1 MTWIG
6 VFGASSSSLD
16 ASVGVESGREGRVGS
31 SDFSNYR
38 EWENGETWVRPGS
51 NQWIRAQV
59 GVFTLPLPLQHAMTE
74 RQQGQGRGTWSKRR
88 SAARRGLA
96 QRARLQ
102 AQHAAALALELKSV
116 APWTCRE
123 SKTICKKA
131 VDSERERAGS
141 LKLNNL

>member
-1 MTWIG
+1 MTWIS

-16 ASVGVESGREGRVGS
+16 ASVGVDGGRGNVVGG

-38 EWENGETWVRPGS
+38 EWEDVSAAGKQPMNSGSGGSIHIAIAIAACRDRAGARAGAGAGAGAWHMEWET
-51 NQWIRAQV
+51 Q
-59 GVFTLPLPLQHAMTE
+59 
-74 RQQGQGRGTWSKRR
+74 R

-102 AQHAAALALELKSV
+102 AQHAAALALALELKSV
-116 APWTCRE
+116 APRTCRE

-131 VDSERERAGS
+131 VDS
-141 LKLNNL
+141 